1 MHFQSMAEF
10 WAMGGYGLFVWLSFG
25 ITYALIAVLVGY
37 SHYQHKQ
44 FKRQLAKRLAREQRV
59 KQYQEHTE

>member
-1 MHFQSMAEF
+1 MHFQSWAEF

-25 ITYALIAVLVGY
+25 SSYVMLAVLAWY

-44 FKRQLAKRLAREQRV
+44 FKRQLSAKLDREKRI
-59 KQYQEHTE
+59 KQYQEQAQ

>member
-1 MHFQSMAEF
+1 MHFQSWAEF
-10 WAMGGYGLFVWLSFG
+10 LAMGGYGLFVWLSFG
-25 ITYALIAVLVGY
+25 ITYLLLVGLVAY

-44 FKRQLAKRLAREQRV
+44 FKQQLAARLAREQRV

>member
-1 MHFQSMAEF
+1 MYFQSLAEF

-25 ITYALIAVLVGY
+25 SSYVMLAALAWY

-44 FKRQLAKRLAREQRV
+44 FKRQLSAKLAREKRI
-59 KQYQEHTE
+59 KQYQEQAQ

>member
-1 MHFQSMAEF
+1 MHFQSWAEF

-25 ITYALIAVLVGY
+25 ITYLLLIGLVAY

-44 FKRQLAKRLAREQRV
+44 FKQQLAARLAREQRV